1 MTNDITLFMLA
12 GLLLL
17 AACRTTASSE
27 DAPALITH
35 PTSAS
40 HAALQK
46 AINDALD
53 TSVLIADD
61 ALTASSILTVERRQ
75 ARSMQGQPATGRNM
89 EPPFQFRLVID
100 GASCILI
107 DARDESRRA
116 LENTT
121 CIAR

>member
-1 MTNDITLFMLA
+1 MTNRILFLA
-12 GLLLL
+12 VIVLTG
-17 AACRTTASSE
+17 CRTMATGA
-27 DAPALITH
+27 DVPALIPH

-53 TSVLIADD
+53 SSVLIADD

-75 ARSMQGQPATGRNM
+75 PRSMQDQPATGRNM
-89 EPPFQFRLVID
+89 EPPFQFRLVIN

>member
-1 MTNDITLFMLA
+1 MANEITLFMLV
-12 GLLLL
+12 GLALL
-17 AACRTTASSE
+17 AACRTTVTSQ

-40 HAALQK
+40 HTALQK

-53 TSVLIADD
+53 SSVLIADD

-75 ARSMQGQPATGRNM
+75 PRSMQGQRATGRNL
-89 EPPFQFRLVID
+89 EPPFQFRLVIN

-107 DARDESRRA
+107 DARDESRRV